1 VSASNARRSDAPPAT
16 ALGAPS
22 TSSTDGVIVRDA
34 GYAVVVLAIDAD
46 LQWYEIVARLTV
58 AAVLGA
64 VVGLERE
71 SSGQDAGF
79 RTHLLL
85 ALGAAL
91 FGVVSIGAFDAF
103 ITDQPTNSQVDV
115 TRIASYVAAGVGF
128 IGGGVILKHAGAV
141 RGITTATSLWTAAA
155 VGLAA
160 GVGFWVG
167 ALTAT
172 VLALVALALLK
183 PLSDWIGR
191 RSHPPRSLVIVV
203 RNTATG
209 AAVLNRV
216 HEIATTSVRS
226 VQLGEGNDNS
236 TELAVQFWTSPDDHV
251 IEQLVERLDA
261 EFGADVSSVSLRS

>member
-1 VSASNARRSDAPPAT
+1 MIAARS
-16 ALGAPS
+16 
-22 TSSTDGVIVRDA
+22 
-34 GYAVVVLAIDAD
+34 GYESVVLAVIDAD
-46 LQWYEIVARLTV
+46 LQWYEVVARLSL

-64 VVGLERE
+64 IVGFERE
-71 SSGQDAGF
+71 SAGQDAGF

-85 ALGAAL
+85 SLGAAL
-91 FGVVSIGAFDAF
+91 FGVVSVGAFDAF
-103 ITDQPTNSQVDV
+103 VTDEPTNARVDV

-160 GVGFWVG
+160 GVGFWIG

-172 VLALVALALLK
+172 VLAIVALALLK

-203 RNTATG
+203 RNSAIG
-209 AAVLNRV
+209 ASVLARV
-216 HEIATTSVRS
+216 HEITATSVRS
-226 VQLGEGNDNS
+226 MQFGEGHDGDS
-236 TELAVQFWTSPDDHV
+236 ELAVQFWTRPDDGLM
-251 IEQLVERLDA
+251 EQLIERLED
-261 EFGADVSSVSLRS
+261 EFGSDVRSVSLRS

>member
-1 VSASNARRSDAPPAT
+1 MA
-16 ALGAPS
+16 G
-22 TSSTDGVIVRDA
+22 RDA
-34 GYAVVVLAIDAD
+34 GYASVVLAVIDAS
-46 LQWYEIVARLTV
+46 LQWYEIVARLSV

-71 SSGQDAGF
+71 SAGQDAGL

-91 FGVVSIGAFDAF
+91 FGVVSVGAFDPF
-103 ITDQPTNSQVDV
+103 ITDEATNSQVDV

-167 ALTAT
+167 AVAAT
-172 VLALVALALLK
+172 VLALVALAVLK
-183 PLSDWIGR
+183 PLSGWIGR
-191 RSHPPRSLVIVV
+191 RSYPPRSLVIVV
-203 RNTATG
+203 NNTATG
-209 AAVLNRV
+209 AAVLSRV
-216 HEIATTSVRS
+216 HEIALTSVQS
-226 VQLGEGNDNS
+226 VQLGEGQDNS
-236 TELAVQFWTSPDDHV
+236 TELAVQFWTRPDDQV
-251 IEQLVERLDA
+251 IEQLVGRLTT
-261 EFGADVSSVSLRS
+261 EFGADVRSVSLRS

>member
-1 VSASNARRSDAPPAT
+1 MPSPERGMDCDDPGYPPAMF
-16 ALGAPS
+16 A
-22 TSSTDGVIVRDA
+22 
-34 GYAVVVLAIDAD
+34 AIQAD
-46 LQWYEIVARLTV
+46 LQWYEIVGRLSL

-71 SSGQDAGF
+71 SAGQDAGF

-91 FGVVSIGAFDAF
+91 FGVVSVGAFDAF
-103 ITDQPTNSQVDV
+103 ITDSATNSRVDV

-160 GVGFWVG
+160 GVGFWIG
-167 ALTAT
+167 ALAAT

-183 PLSDWIGR
+183 PLSDWIDR
-191 RSHPPRSLVIVV
+191 RAHPPRSLLVIV
-203 RNTATG
+203 RNSAVG
-209 AAVLNRV
+209 AAVLVRI
-216 HEIATTSVRS
+216 HEIATTSIQS
-226 VQLGEGNDNS
+226 MQLGEGHDD
-236 TELAVQFWTSPDDHV
+236 TIELAVQFWTRPDDDV
-251 IEQLVERLDA
+251 IARLIERLDA
-261 EFGADVSSVSLRS
+261 EFGADVRSVSLRS

>member
-1 VSASNARRSDAPPAT
+1 
-16 ALGAPS
+16 
-22 TSSTDGVIVRDA
+22 VIAQIEA
-34 GYAVVVLAIDAD
+34 GLEWYDVVG
-46 LQWYEIVARLTV
+46 RLSL

-64 VVGLERE
+64 IVGMERE

-91 FGVVSIGAFDAF
+91 FGVVSVGAFDSF
-103 ITDQPTNSQVDV
+103 ITDAGTNARVDV

-128 IGGGVILKHAGAV
+128 IGGGAILKHAGAV

-160 GVGFWVG
+160 GVGFWIG
-167 ALTAT
+167 AVAAT
-172 VLALVALALLK
+172 VLALVALAVLK

-203 RNTATG
+203 RNSAVG
-209 AAVLNRV
+209 AKVLARV
-216 HEIATTSVRS
+216 HEITATSVRS
-226 VQLGEGNDNS
+226 MQLGDGHDGDD
-236 TELAVQFWTSPDDHV
+236 TEVAVQFWTRPDDQV
-251 IEQLVERLDA
+251 ITALIERLDD
-261 EFGADVSSVSLRS
+261 EFGPDVRSVSLRS

>member
-1 VSASNARRSDAPPAT
+1 MDS
-16 ALGAPS
+16 G
-22 TSSTDGVIVRDA
+22 DA
-34 GYAVVVLAIDAD
+34 GYATAVLAAIDAS
-46 LQWYEIVARLTV
+46 LQWYDIVVRLSV

-71 SSGQDAGF
+71 SAGQDAGL

-91 FGVVSIGAFDAF
+91 FGAVSVGAFDAF
-103 ITDQPTNSQVDV
+103 ITDASTNTRVDV

-167 ALTAT
+167 AVAAT
-172 VLALVALALLK
+172 VLALVALAVLK

-191 RSHPPRSLVIVV
+191 RSYPPRSLVIVV
-203 RNTATG
+203 RNMATG
-209 AAVLNRV
+209 AAVLGRV
-216 HEIATTSVRS
+216 HEIVTTSVRS
-226 VQLGEGNDNS
+226 VQLGEGHDDS
-236 TELAVQFWTSPDDHV
+236 TELAVQFWTRPDDQV
-251 IEQLVERLDA
+251 IDQLVERLTA
-261 EFGADVSSVSLRS
+261 EFGADVRSVSLRS